1 MDDQA
6 SKKKYCFDSS
16 VLMMAWRLHYKPKS
30 FSSLW
35 DHLGDMMQAG
45 LIVIPE
51 EVRKEIG
58 AGKDD
63 LILWLKKYKS
73 CIIPIDE
80 PQLKIVAEIVNKY
93 PLVSQY
99 KKPRPNNA
107 DPFIVAVAKL
117 DGRTVVTYERSN
129 GQNNPHPR
137 IPDLCKE
144 HEVECCDLPAFFEKE
159 GITFEIKPI

>member
-1 MDDQA
+1 MNDEILI
-6 SKKKYCFDSS
+6 KKYCFDSS
-16 VLMMAWRLHYKPKS
+16 VLMMAWRQHYKPKS
-30 FSSLW
+30 FSGLW
-35 DHLGDMMQAG
+35 DHLGEMMESG

-63 LILWLKKYKS
+63 LISWLKKYKS
-73 CIIPIDE
+73 CIVPIDE
-80 PQLKIVAEIVNKY
+80 QQLKIVSEIVNKY

-107 DPFIVAVAKL
+107 DPFVVAVAKV
-117 DGRTVVTYERSN
+117 GNRTVVTYERSN
-129 GQNNPHPR
+129 GQGNPHPR

-144 HEVECCDLPAFFEKE
+144 QEVECCDLPTFFEKE
-159 GITFEIKPI
+159 NISFEIKPT